1 MEKKRSFKDDFTLV
15 SLLLIPVCVAINIVG
30 FQLAQL
36 LRLPVFLDVIG
47 TILVGIVAGPWI
59 AIITGFLTNAI
70 NAIFNPVYL
79 PYSVV
84 NMAIG
89 IFAALLSAKGM
100 MGKWWKIGISGVIIA
115 LVATCTAAPI
125 TVILFGGMTGHAT
138 SMITAGF
145 LATGTKIW
153 TAVFS
158 THFITESA
166 DKILSLIVA
175 VLIVKRISSR
185 YLSKLKYGEQY
196 IKEDKVAEAADI

>member
-1 MEKKRSFKDDFTLV
+1 MEEKKRSFKDDFTLV

-59 AIITGFLTNAI
+59 AIITGFLTNCI

-89 IFAALLSAKGM
+89 LAAALLSGSGM
-100 MGKWWKIGISGVIIA
+100 MTKWWKIVVSGIIIA
-115 LVATCTAAPI
+115 LISTCIASPI
-125 TVILFGGMTGHAT
+125 TVILFGGMTGNAT

-145 LATGTKIW
+145 LATGQKIW

-166 DKILSLIVA
+166 DKILSTIVA
-175 VLIVKRISSR
+175 VLIVRRVSSR
-185 YLSKLKYGEQY
+185 YLSKLKYGEFY
-196 IKEDKVAEAADI
+196 IKEVSLNEADI